1 MPDVFA
7 AITRLTGAEL
17 VRLAQSTRATP
28 LASTSPAPP
37 AIRAVSDPNGRAW
50 RVEGPG
56 WTMAPIG
63 CVSAAEAEAIC
74 QATAL
79 ALLGAAIPARG

>member
-1 MPDVFA
+1 MPDIFA

-17 VRLAQSTRATP
+17 VRQAQSARPSAP
-28 LASTSPAPP
+28 PAPP
-37 AIRAVSDPNGRAW
+37 AIRAACDPNGRTW

-63 CVSAAEAEAIC
+63 TVSAGEAEAIC
-74 QATAL
+74 RTAAAAL
-79 ALLGAAIPARG
+79 ADSVAPARG